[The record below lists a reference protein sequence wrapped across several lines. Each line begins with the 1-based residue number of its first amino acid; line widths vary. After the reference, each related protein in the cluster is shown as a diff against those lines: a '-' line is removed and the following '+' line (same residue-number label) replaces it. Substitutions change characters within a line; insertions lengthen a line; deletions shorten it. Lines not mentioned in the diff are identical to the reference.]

1 MPCQP
6 CSNKKQEFPK
16 KNAPLFFFFPTEPQ
30 QGTAHSKEA
39 RWLCMYSLFTFWP
52 MKYGVYGME
61 YHSTSIHMVIG
72 LLYIGALATSFMPI
86 SILILSGLSLP
97 WGPSQHYR
105 AESIG

>member
-1 MPCQP
+1 
-6 CSNKKQEFPK
+6 
-16 KNAPLFFFFPTEPQ
+16 
-30 QGTAHSKEA
+30 
-39 RWLCMYSLFTFWP
+39 
-52 MKYGVYGME
+52 ME

>member
-1 MPCQP
+1 
-6 CSNKKQEFPK
+6 
-16 KNAPLFFFFPTEPQ
+16 
-30 QGTAHSKEA
+30 
-39 RWLCMYSLFTFWP
+39 
-52 MKYGVYGME
+52 ME

-105 AESIG
+105 AESIGRVWLSQMNLPCHF